1 MDDLPPPPDNYLDM
15 PPPLPPPQL
24 MDYDVG
30 LPPPPPPPPED
41 YDDSPPSLPPPPDY
55 DFPLTRP
62 VSGQDLAQVHDIL
75 PPPPPPPQPPLHVKD
90 DGQVW
95 SAGSRDAS
103 HGSLNHCSEPDY
115 ESIGSRHS
123 TSSSLTYLA
132 PNGDNIGHLT
142 TGLAG
147 STSSPRRENKQSP
160 SGGGKIGQRS
170 SSLSISG
177 RMSMKG
183 SDQGGPGSGWG
194 PGESTK
200 HRRISSASVAVYTH
214 PFMMTCHADESL
226 YGTISRASRRLSNDN
241 HHHHSAVEAYGTI
254 RRGQVKQRDSTLSLH
269 RPDPSYPLN
278 GTSTSN
284 RDLRNVSWQPSHLTH
299 GGSGSSIMSRS
310 VSSGS
315 LVATSSLASMPQ
327 EHLPV
332 RGFLDKLKPVPSV
345 VIGDVVSMS
354 GERVT
359 ITDALSN
366 VDVLDDLPLPDQ
378 QPVIEAQ
385 PCSVVYIANFDTN
398 FEDRMAYVTGVAKY
412 MEEAATHAE
421 LNKLLEEGEQHAV
434 MLYTWRCCSRA
445 IPQPK
450 SNEQPNR
457 VEIYEKTVRVLSD
470 EVKKLTKF
478 MNFQR
483 KAIDVFCTQVK
494 RLCHQEKRK
503 DFVSE
508 AYLLTLGKFINMFAV
523 LDELK
528 NMKSSV
534 KNDYSTY
541 RRAAQFLKVMSDTQ
555 SLQESQNLS
564 MFLATQNKIRD
575 TLKEKL
581 TAIPSY
587 EDLLCDVVN
596 ISVHMFENHMYLTP
610 KEKQMLVKVMGFG
623 LFLIDSDICNINKLD
638 QKKKIKLDKIDKI
651 FKNLEVVPLFGD
663 MQIAPFNYIKRSK
676 NFDSKMWPLC
686 SASSISPQA
695 DLMCHLPRIREEH
708 IKYISELARYSNEVI
723 TTYKET
729 ARTDAENKDIADLA
743 LRGLQL
749 LSEWTSVVTELYSW
763 KLLHPT
769 DHHSNNHCPVD
780 AEEYER
786 ATRYNYT
793 DEEKFALIEVIAM
806 IKGLQVLMA
815 RMETVF
821 LDSIRRN
828 IYQELQDF
836 VQLTLRDPL
845 RKAIKNKKELLR
857 TILVSVRETSAD
869 WIKGIEPS
877 EDPALKGKKDPD
889 NGFEIKVLRR
899 NVGPSSTQLYMVR
912 TMLESLISDKSGGKK
927 TLRKEL
933 DGQHLCQI
941 DEFHKTSFFWT
952 YLLNFSETL
961 QFCCDL
967 SQLWYREFYLE
978 MTMGRRIQFP
988 IEMSMPW
995 ILTDHILRTK
1005 DASMMECVLY
1015 PLDLYNDS
1023 AYYALTQF
1031 RKQFLYDE
1039 IEAEVNLCFDQF
1051 VFKLSEQ
1058 VFAYYKHLA
1067 GSILLDKRFR
1077 SECSQHNMRI
1087 HYPPANRYETL
1098 LKQRHVQLLGRS
1110 IDLNK
1115 LICQRI
1121 NASMH
1126 KSLEVAIARFEGAD
1140 ITSVVELEGLI
1151 EVNKLTHKLLSQL
1164 LVLDDFDAQLREANH
1179 NVLAPYGRTTLHVFW
1194 ELNYDFL
1201 PNYCYNAATG
1211 RFVKAVVTTFAQ
1223 PVQRDKPPN
1232 VAPYMVWGSKALN
1245 VAYTTIYSQYSGFLG
1260 PPHLR
1265 SIVRVLGY
1273 QGIAVVMQEL
1283 LEIIHSL
1290 IQGNIL
1296 QFTKTLLQAMP
1307 KQCKLP
1313 RYDYGSPGVLGY
1325 YHAQLNDI
1333 VQYPDARADLFHH
1346 FRELGNALL
1355 FCLLIEQS
1363 LTLEEVCDLL
1373 QAAPFQNILPRPY
1386 CKEGEKPETK
1396 QKRLEAKYAPLQ
1408 IVANIER
1415 LGTAKQAMIARE
1427 GDLLTRERLC
1437 CGLSIFEVI
1446 LTRIQSFLEDPI
1458 WHGSPPA
1465 NGVMNVDECTEFH
1478 RLWSALQFVMC
1489 IPVGA
1494 NNFTVEQLFG
1504 EGLNWAGCCMIV
1516 LLGQQRRFEALDF
1529 CYHILRVQK
1538 VDGKDEPIKGIQ
1550 LKRMC
1555 DRIRRFQVLNS
1566 QIFAVLNK
1574 YLKTSDPDNMPVE
1587 HVRCFQPPIHQSLA
1601 NQTYQRPDHLR

>member
-1 MDDLPPPPDNYLDM
+1 M
-15 PPPLPPPQL
+15 
-24 MDYDVG
+24 
-30 LPPPPPPPPED
+30 
-41 YDDSPPSLPPPPDY
+41 
-55 DFPLTRP
+55 
-62 VSGQDLAQVHDIL
+62 
-75 PPPPPPPQPPLHVKD
+75 K
-90 DGQVW
+90 
-95 SAGSRDAS
+95 SRYQEGISFS
-103 HGSLNHCSEPDY
+103 HH
-115 ESIGSRHS
+115 
-123 TSSSLTYLA
+123 
-132 PNGDNIGHLT
+132 
-142 TGLAG
+142 
-147 STSSPRRENKQSP
+147 
-160 SGGGKIGQRS
+160 
-170 SSLSISG
+170 
-177 RMSMKG
+177 M
-183 SDQGGPGSGWG
+183 
-194 PGESTK
+194 
-200 HRRISSASVAVYTH
+200 
-214 PFMMTCHADESL
+214 
-226 YGTISRASRRLSNDN
+226 
-241 HHHHSAVEAYGTI
+241 
-254 RRGQVKQRDSTLSLH
+254 
-269 RPDPSYPLN
+269 
-278 GTSTSN
+278 N
-284 RDLRNVSWQPSHLTH
+284 RVN
-299 GGSGSSIMSRS
+299 M
-310 VSSGS
+310 
-315 LVATSSLASMPQ
+315 AT
-327 EHLPV
+327 
-332 RGFLDKLKPVPSV
+332 
-345 VIGDVVSMS
+345 
-354 GERVT
+354 ERVT

-385 PCSVVYIANFDTN
+385 ACSVVYTANFDTN

-581 TAIPSY
+581 TAIASY

-623 LFLIDSDICNINKLD
+623 LFLIDSEICNINKLD
-638 QKKKIKLDKIDKI
+638 QKKKIKIDKIDKI

-676 NFDSKMWPLC
+676 NFDNKMWPLC
-686 SASSISPQA
+686 SATSTSPQA
-695 DLMCHLPRIREEH
+695 DLMCHLPRIRDEH

-729 ARTDAENKDIADLA
+729 ARTDAENKDISELA

-869 WIKGIEPS
+869 WMKGVEPP

-889 NGFEIKVLRR
+889 NGFEIKVQRR

-933 DGQHLCQI
+933 DGQHLYQI
-941 DEFHKTSFFWT
+941 DDFHKTSFFWT
-952 YLLNFSETL
+952 YLINFSETL

-1077 SECSQHNMRI
+1077 SECGHHNMRI

-1151 EVNKLTHKLLSQL
+1151 EVNKLTHKLLCQL

-1211 RFVKAVVTTFAQ
+1211 RFVKSTVTTFAQ

-1245 VAYTTIYSQYSGFLG
+1245 IAYTTIYSQYSEFLG

-1265 SIVRVLGY
+1265 SMVRVLGY

-1290 IQGNIL
+1290 IQGNIH
-1296 QFTKTLLQAMP
+1296 QFTKTLIHAMP

-1446 LTRIQSFLEDPI
+1446 LTRIQAFLEDPI
-1458 WHGSPPA
+1458 WQGSPPA

-1489 IPVGA
+1489 IPVGT

-1566 QIFAVLNK
+1566 QIFSVLNK

>member
-1 MDDLPPPPDNYLDM
+1 MAD
-15 PPPLPPPQL
+15 
-24 MDYDVG
+24 

-41 YDDSPPSLPPPPDY
+41 YDLDD
-55 DFPLTRP
+55 
-62 VSGQDLAQVHDIL
+62 GL
-75 PPPPPPPQPPLHVKD
+75 PPPPPPPPDYDDDLPPPPPPPPL
-90 DGQVW
+90 
-95 SAGSRDAS
+95 
-103 HGSLNHCSEPDY
+103 SLPSVCPEEPLPPPEPDY
-115 ESIGSRHS
+115 DLCDSPLSGFQLQVNHGVENLPPPPPPDPHDAVVGMDDFSELNIYNDFQRKLICVSYCFDGEQDHKKRSIKSRHS
-123 TSSSLTYLA
+123 SHSSSNSTMVGASSSSRLSMGSA
-132 PNGDNIGHLT
+132 SSM
-142 TGLAG
+142 GLWSQG
-147 STSSPRRENKQSP
+147 SDTPTRSLPRRA
-160 SGGGKIGQRS
+160 
-170 SSLSISG
+170 
-177 RMSMKG
+177 
-183 SDQGGPGSGWG
+183 
-194 PGESTK
+194 
-200 HRRISSASVAVYTH
+200 SSASVAAYTE
-214 PFMMTCHADESL
+214 PFMLTDDVQGSL
-226 YGTISRASRRLSNDN
+226 YGTMSKASRQHRDR
-241 HHHHSAVEAYGTI
+241 HHKQQSVNPYGTV
-254 RRGQVKQRDSTLSLH
+254 RRQPGQHSTHDTMYATHKREKHAKH
-269 RPDPSYPLN
+269 RPSLSRSSVTSV
-278 GTSTSN
+278 TSTSITSG
-284 RDLRNVSWQPSHLTH
+284 LPSVFDDPP
-299 GGSGSSIMSRS
+299 R
-310 VSSGS
+310 
-315 LVATSSLASMPQ
+315 
-327 EHLPV
+327 
-332 RGFLDKLKPVPSV
+332 PVPTERPILERLKYAPGV
-345 VIGDVVSMS
+345 DIS
-354 GERVT
+354 G
-359 ITDALSN
+359 
-366 VDVLDDLPLPDQ
+366 
-378 QPVIEAQ
+378 
-385 PCSVVYIANFDTN
+385 
-398 FEDRMAYVTGVAKY
+398 
-412 MEEAATHAE
+412 
-421 LNKLLEEGEQHAV
+421 
-434 MLYTWRCCSRA
+434 
-445 IPQPK
+445 
-450 SNEQPNR
+450 
-457 VEIYEKTVRVLSD
+457 
-470 EVKKLTKF
+470 
-478 MNFQR
+478 
-483 KAIDVFCTQVK
+483 
-494 RLCHQEKRK
+494 
-503 DFVSE
+503 
-508 AYLLTLGKFINMFAV
+508 
-523 LDELK
+523 
-528 NMKSSV
+528 
-534 KNDYSTY
+534 
-541 RRAAQFLKVMSDTQ
+541 RAAQFLKVMSDTQ

-587 EDLLCDVVN
+587 EDLLSLFCGTPGDVVN
-596 ISVHMFENHMYLTP
+596 ISMHMFENRMYLTP
-610 KEKQMLVKVMGFG
+610 KEKHMLVKVMGFG
-623 LFLIDSDICNINKLD
+623 LFLVDSEICNINKLD

-676 NFDSKMWPLC
+676 NFDSKMWPMC

-695 DLMCHLPRIREEH
+695 DLMCHLPRIRDEH

-723 TTYKET
+723 TTFKET

-743 LRGLQL
+743 LRGLQF

-769 DHHSNNHCPVD
+769 DHHSNNHCPAD

-786 ATRYNYT
+786 
-793 DEEKFALIEVIAM
+793 
-806 IKGLQVLMA
+806 
-815 RMETVF
+815 
-821 LDSIRRN
+821 
-828 IYQELQDF
+828 
-836 VQLTLRDPL
+836 
-845 RKAIKNKKELLR
+845 
-857 TILVSVRETSAD
+857 
-869 WIKGIEPS
+869 
-877 EDPALKGKKDPD
+877 
-889 NGFEIKVLRR
+889 
-899 NVGPSSTQLYMVR
+899 LYMVR

-952 YLLNFSETL
+952 YLINFSETL
-961 QFCCDL
+961 QYCCDL

-1077 SECSQHNMRI
+1077 SECSQHSLRI

-1232 VAPYMVWGSKALN
+1232 VAPYMAWGSKALN
-1245 VAYTTIYSQYSGFLG
+1245 VAFNTIFNQYSGFLG

-1283 LEIIHSL
+1283 LEIINSL
-1290 IQGNIL
+1290 IQGNIH

-1307 KQCKLP
+1307 KLCKLP

-1373 QAAPFQNILPRPY
+1373 QAAPFQNILPKPF

-1396 QKRLEAKYAPLQ
+1396 QKRLESRYAPLQ

-1415 LGTAKQAMIARE
+1415 LGTAKQ
-1427 GDLLTRERLC
+1427 
-1437 CGLSIFEVI
+1437 
-1446 LTRIQSFLEDPI
+1446 
-1458 WHGSPPA
+1458 
-1465 NGVMNVDECTEFH
+1465 
-1478 RLWSALQFVMC
+1478 
-1489 IPVGA
+1489 
-1494 NNFTVEQLFG
+1494 
-1504 EGLNWAGCCMIV
+1504 
-1516 LLGQQRRFEALDF
+1516 
-1529 CYHILRVQK
+1529 
-1538 VDGKDEPIKGIQ
+1538 
-1550 LKRMC
+1550 LKRMV

-1574 YLKTSDPDNMPVE
+1574 YLKTSDPDNLPVE